1 MSTDITER
9 RKAWTTIIIF
19 LVIVTG
25 LSAVF
30 HYAIVNLNP
39 TSLYVGPLM
48 WCPALAAFA
57 TLAIRR
63 RKLSSLPWRWGKWRF
78 NLGAFAMPILYVAI
92 AYGLIWGLGLG
103 GFPDPETLAE
113 WAGETGLEV
122 STPVLIAVMVVLTG
136 TIGCI
141 RAASTIVGEEI
152 GWRGFFVWELRKV
165 MPFGAVA
172 LFSGVIWA
180 FWHWPIVVFYGGG
193 EAWLQMSAF
202 TVMIAGMSVMMT
214 YFTFK
219 SGSLWP
225 AVFFH
230 AAHNVYFDKLFNPL
244 TIDTGHTSLWTGE
257 YGLMMPAVTTVLGV
271 IFWRKAKAEGL

>member
-1 MSTDITER
+1 MSTDTTER
-9 RKAWTTIIIF
+9 RKAWTTIAIF
-19 LVIVTG
+19 LVIVTA
-25 LSAVF
+25 LSAAF
-30 HYAIVNLNP
+30 HYALVNLNP

-57 TLAIRR
+57 TLAIRG

-122 STPVLIAVMVVLTG
+122 STPLLIAVMVVLIG

-152 GWRGFFVWELRKV
+152 GWRGFFVWELQIGR
-165 MPFGAVA
+165 
-172 LFSGVIWA
+172 
-180 FWHWPIVVFYGGG
+180 
-193 EAWLQMSAF
+193 
-202 TVMIAGMSVMMT
+202 
-214 YFTFK
+214 
-219 SGSLWP
+219 
-225 AVFFH
+225 
-230 AAHNVYFDKLFNPL
+230 AHV
-244 TIDTGHTSLWTGE
+244 
-257 YGLMMPAVTTVLGV
+257 
-271 IFWRKAKAEGL
+271 